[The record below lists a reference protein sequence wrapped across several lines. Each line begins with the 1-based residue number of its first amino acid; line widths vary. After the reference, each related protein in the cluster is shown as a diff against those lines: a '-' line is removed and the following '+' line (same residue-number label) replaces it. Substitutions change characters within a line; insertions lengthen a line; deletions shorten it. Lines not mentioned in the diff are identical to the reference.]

1 MPRPIA
7 SLRRRVRRLRRR
19 IVGTPLRVGSYRAPK
34 NLRPLTDAELDTI
47 TAFHKLYYDIWEMG
61 RETGRGTISLSWLGF
76 RTLKSP
82 VDLWTY
88 QEILVETR
96 PDLVIETGTRF
107 GGSAYYLAAIMEL
120 LGRGRVVSIDI
131 NTEPGRPAH
140 PRIEYLLGSSTDPA
154 IVARVRSAAA
164 GKRVMVI
171 LDADHSAA
179 HVAAELAAYH
189 DMVAVGCYLVVEDG
203 NVNGHPVLPDW
214 GPGPMEAIDAFLEGR
229 DDFVVDPDRERF
241 LLTLNPRG
249 YLRRVR

>member
-1 MPRPIA
+1 MPGLIA
-7 SLRRRVRRLRRR
+7 RLRRRVRRLRRQ
-19 IVGTPLRVGSYRAPK
+19 IVGTPLRVGSYRAPRA
-34 NLRPLTDAELDTI
+34 LRPLTADEIAT
-47 TAFHKLYYDIWEMG
+47 TNAFHELYYDIWEMG
-61 RETGRGTISLSWLGF
+61 RDTGRGTISLSWLGY

-107 GGSAYYLAAIMEL
+107 GGSACYLAAIMEL
-120 LGRGRVVSIDI
+120 IGHGRVVSIDI
-131 NTEPGRPAH
+131 NAEKDRPTH
-140 PRIEYLLGSSTDPA
+140 PRIEYLLGSSIDETL
-154 IVARVRSAAA
+154 VARVRSMAA

-171 LDADHSAA
+171 LDADHSEP
-179 HVAAELAAYH
+179 HVSAEIAAYH
-189 DMVAVGCYLVVEDG
+189 DLVAIGCYLVVEDG

-214 GPGPMEAIDAFLEGR
+214 GPGPMEAVDRFLEGR
-229 DDFVVDPDRERF
+229 DDFVVDADRERF